1 MPIFFRLGR
10 SLNCKLSPTGSA
22 STISTF
28 HTWTNKLGRLS
39 SGLMKPKPRSSRQ
52 VLTLPV
58 RIERTERDDLVAV
71 HVSFQDWLGRLGAN
85 QRQHS

>member
-10 SLNCKLSPTGSA
+10 SLNCKLAPIGSA
-22 STISTF
+22 STFSTF
-28 HTWTNKLGRLS
+28 HTRTNKSGRLS

-71 HVSFQDWLGRLGAN
+71 HFSFQDWVGRLGSD
-85 QRQHS
+85 QRQYG